1 MPAYVIAD
9 ITVTK
14 LDRYKDYVKKTPAT
28 VEKFGG
34 KFIVRGGEVEVI
46 TGNWKPRR
54 LVIIEFPN
62 MATLKK
68 WYQSKDYQKIN
79 KIREEASTGSFIFVD
94 GV

>member
-34 KFIVRGGEVEVI
+34 KFIVRGG
-46 TGNWKPRR
+46 
-54 LVIIEFPN
+54 
-62 MATLKK
+62 
-68 WYQSKDYQKIN
+68 
-79 KIREEASTGSFIFVD
+79 
-94 GV
+94 